1 MKKEKV
7 CHSCL
12 KVCEE
17 SFCYSCRK
25 QLFNGRKVSNILQFT
40 LPEFTE
46 RKLKESRSISISGYQ
61 LKHSLKLEKNK
72 LKLIEK
78 GGQYIL
84 KPEPHGAFLHLDQL
98 PANEHLTM
106 QIAKQIFGI
115 DTAPNAFL
123 YFADEK
129 PAYITKRFDI
139 DSDGVKLVVED
150 FAQIAEKTIEAHGHD
165 YKYKYSYEEIGGLIN
180 KHVAASALEIEK
192 FFRLVL
198 FNYIISNGDA
208 HLKNFS
214 AYKNIEYGDYL
225 LTPAYDLVCTRIHT
239 PYESDMGLE
248 LFADGY
254 ESEDYKAGSKH
265 LASDFIEYG
274 KRIGIKDSTIS
285 SIISEFS
292 HTSGKVSELVEK
304 SFLSDDIK
312 KTYLE
317 LYNNKCSRFMASRAV

>member
-1 MKKEKV
+1 MKQDNV

-12 KVCEE
+12 KECGE

-25 QLFNGRKVSNILQFT
+25 QLFDGRRVGNILLFT

-46 RKLKESRSISISGYQ
+46 RKLRESRSLSISGYQ

-72 LKLIEK
+72 LKLIEQ

-84 KPEPHGAFLHLDQL
+84 KPEPHGLFLHLDQL

-106 QIAKQIFGI
+106 QIAKQVFGI
-115 DTAPNAFL
+115 DTAPNAFML
-123 YFADEK
+123 FADGK
-129 PAYITKRFDI
+129 PAYLTRRFDI
-139 DSDGVKLVVED
+139 DSDGAKLVVED
-150 FAQIAEKTIEAHGHD
+150 FAQIAEKTAETHGHD
-165 YKYKYSYEEIGGLIN
+165 YKYKYSYEEIGQLIN
-180 KHVAASALEIEK
+180 KHIAASTLEIER

-214 AYKNIEYGDYL
+214 AYKNNEYGDYL

-239 PYESDMGLE
+239 PYESDMGLD

-254 ESEDYKAGSKH
+254 ESEDYRAGSKH
-265 LASDFIEYG
+265 LASDFIEFG
-274 KRIGIKDSTIS
+274 KRLGLKDSS
-285 SIISEFS
+285 VSAIISDYS
-292 HTSGKVSELVEK
+292 NTSERVVELVEK
-304 SFLSDDIK
+304 SFLSRDIK
-312 KTYLE
+312 NTYLA
-317 LYNNKCSRFMASRAV
+317 LYKNKCGRFNT